1 MTNIATALSYFWN
14 GFGIPAFVE
23 GTVPDKMP
31 EELSVRNIDGT
42 PVIFERDAPVKMP
55 YITYRLAQPEWDEP
69 MSMYARVW
77 YRGTSFKGLASKIDQ
92 ISDAL
97 KSGYSVSDDGFYMAL
112 MKDSNFCQY
121 MPDDSG
127 DGMIKTAYLS
137 LIMHVV
143 EV

>member
-1 MTNIATALSYFWN
+1 MTNVATALYDFWS

-23 GTVPDKMP
+23 GTVPDKLP
-31 EELSVRNIDGT
+31 DGT
-42 PVIFERDAPVKMP
+42 PVVMP

-77 YRGTSFKGLASKIDQ
+77 YRSTSFAGLAAKVDQ
-92 ISDAL
+92 ISDVL
-97 KSGYSVSDDGFYMAL
+97 KSGYSVSDNGFYMAL

-121 MPDDSG
+121 MIDDSE
-127 DGMIKTAYLS
+127 DGMVKMAYLS

>member
-1 MTNIATALSYFWN
+1 MTNVATALYDFWS

-23 GTVPDKMP
+23 GAVPD
-31 EELSVRNIDGT
+31 ELPDGT
-42 PVIFERDAPVKMP
+42 PVTMP

-77 YRGTSFKGLASKIDQ
+77 YRGTSFNGLADKVDQ
-92 ISDAL
+92 ISNAL

-112 MKDSNFCQY
+112 MKDNNFCQY
-121 MPDDSG
+121 MIDDSE
-127 DGMIKTAYLS
+127 DGMVKMAYLS